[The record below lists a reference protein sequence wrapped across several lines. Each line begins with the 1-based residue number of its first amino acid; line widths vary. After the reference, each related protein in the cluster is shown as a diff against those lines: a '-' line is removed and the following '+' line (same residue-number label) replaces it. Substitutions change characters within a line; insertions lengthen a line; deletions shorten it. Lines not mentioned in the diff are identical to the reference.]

1 MVATALEQAPKTWD
15 APIKQQRFNWVSCPV
30 QSVYKSGLRLDAS
43 VFAIEAQ
50 NSKLL
55 ITQCKYGAIPL
66 AELIDECTYPD
77 RFKRAYVSKRHGE
90 KFYLPSQLND
100 LAPSANKFLAI
111 KNIKD
116 LDALRIKENTLLV
129 TRSGTIGNC
138 TIASK
143 TLVGGIFSDDVIRIT
158 PKQTHNLGYIYIYL
172 KSRSGRTILQ
182 SENYGAVI
190 QHVEPAHLIKLPIPN
205 APAIL
210 KTHIHHTVTESFNLR
225 DQSNALIEQARAI
238 LQNALK
244 LPAVDELIPPA
255 DSNNNGLRCFSV
267 NVAVLNHRLEAN
279 YHNPLARAI
288 TQHLYK
294 HAAQVL
300 TLGDNTLTGQF
311 VLPGR
316 FKRVYVDKGH
326 GVIFFSGKD
335 IGELDPNDKKYLSF
349 SQHDKKIK
357 DELTIKQNMLLIT
370 CSGTLG
376 NVALVPK
383 HWDGWTMTHDIVRLI
398 PSSNEISGYLF
409 AWLSSSWGKELINRN
424 RYGAVVQ
431 YLEIEHLATIPI
443 PLLSD
448 VAIMREINDL
458 VLRANELRFAAF
470 TKEQEALR
478 LFDEEVLGIPT
489 SQKKRDTALTQT
501 V

>member
-1 MVATALEQAPKTWD
+1 MVATTAYQPSVTWYS
-15 APIKQQRFNWVSCPV
+15 PVKPQKFNCVSLPV
-30 QSVYKSGLRLDAS
+30 QSVYESGLRLEAS
-43 VFAIEAQ
+43 VYATAAKQAETAIQ
-50 NSKLL
+50 SN
-55 ITQCKYGAIPL
+55 QYGCVPIHEL
-66 AELIDECTYPD
+66 ATINHYP
-77 RFKRAYVSKRHGE
+77 RFKRVFVQKSK
-90 KFYLPSQLND
+90 FPIYQPSQICELNP
-100 LAPSANKFLAI
+100 APAAYIS
-111 KNIKD
+111 D
-116 LDALRIKENTLLV
+116 
-129 TRSGTIGNC
+129 
-138 TIASK
+138 K
-143 TLVGGIFSDDVIRIT
+143 TLVDLDTLRVAEGQILMTCSGTVGTVTYVNKTLSEKIFSHDLLRIRS
-158 PKQTHNLGYIYIYL
+158 HDEHHAGYLYAYF
-172 KSRSGRTILQ
+172 KSEQGRTLIQ
-182 SENYGAVI
+182 SNNYGAVI
-190 QHVEPAHLIKLPIPN
+190 QHIEPSHVLNLPIPN

-210 KTHIHHTVTESFNLR
+210 KTHIHHLVTESYDLR
-225 DQSNALIEQARAI
+225 DRSNDLIEQACAK

-244 LPAVDELIPPA
+244 LPAVDELIPSA
-255 DSNNNGLRCFSV
+255 NSVNGLCCFSV
-267 NVAVLNHRLEAN
+267 KVADLNHRLEAN

-288 TQHLYK
+288 TQHLHR

-300 TLGDNTLTGQF
+300 ALNDNILIRQF

-326 GVIFFSGKD
+326 GIIFFSGKD

-431 YLEIEHLATIPI
+431 HLEIEHLADVPI
-443 PLLSD
+443 PLLAD
-448 VAIMREINDL
+448 TALMREINDL
-458 VLRANELRFAAF
+458 VLHANELRFSAF
-470 TKEQEALR
+470 TKEQEALC
-478 LFDEEVLGIPT
+478 LFNEDVLGIPIAT
-489 SQKKRDTALTQT
+489 SQKI